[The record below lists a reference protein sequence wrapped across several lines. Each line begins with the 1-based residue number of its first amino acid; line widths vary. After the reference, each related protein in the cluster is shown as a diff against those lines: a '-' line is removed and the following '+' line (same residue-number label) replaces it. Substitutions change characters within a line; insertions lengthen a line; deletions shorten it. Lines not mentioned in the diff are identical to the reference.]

1 MVTYMN
7 QNQKN
12 TGAVNQKQHPNT
24 NRLLEMVG
32 KKLGKDPN
40 TLQQQLAAGKYD
52 GVLNSLN
59 PSDSQKLQTLLNNP
73 KLAQQVINT
82 PQAQQMLKKLL
93 GE

>member
-1 MVTYMN
+1 M
-7 QNQKN
+7 NQKN
-12 TGAVNQKQHPNT
+12 TGSVGQKQNPNA

-32 KKLGKDPN
+32 KKLGKDPGM
-40 TLQQQLAAGKYD
+40 LQQQLAAGKYD
-52 GVLNSLN
+52 SVLNGLN
-59 PSDSQKLQTLLNNP
+59 PNDSQKLQTLLNNP

>member
-1 MVTYMN
+1 MVTHMN
-7 QNQKN
+7 QNHKN
-12 TGAVNQKQHPNT
+12 TGAVNQKQNPNT

-52 GVLNSLN
+52 SVLNSLN
-59 PSDSQKLQTLLNNP
+59 PNDSQKLQTLLNNP

>member
-1 MVTYMN
+1 MVTHMN

-12 TGAVNQKQHPNT
+12 TGAVNQKQNPNT

-52 GVLNSLN
+52 SVLNSLN
-59 PSDSQKLQTLLNNP
+59 PNDSQKLQTLLNNP

>member
-1 MVTYMN
+1 MVTHM
-7 QNQKN
+7 NQKN
-12 TGAVNQKQHPNT
+12 AGTVNPKQNPNA

-40 TLQQQLAAGKYD
+40 MLQQQLAAGKYD
-52 GVLNSLN
+52 SVLGSLN
-59 PSDSQKLQTLLNNP
+59 PSDSQKLHTLLNNP